1 MKSSVLNRFFPTTAL
16 RFSSAV
22 AVVACLVTASSAAA
36 DDDPPIVI
44 DDTPLGAPPAA
55 DDDGTIVIDDDDDAI
70 VVVDDDPVIVLGGD
84 DAPMPT
90 ARVASGPLGRVWDAW
105 HVAIDSEVIASA
117 QRTTADNGPFRL
129 LGSLW
134 LESWLLPAPNL
145 SFYGNAV
152 GRLAWDATP
161 EGRVTAF
168 VDVYEL
174 YAKISLERA
183 TVQLGRLV
191 VPWGRTQ
198 AVGFGDRLQPPD
210 LRRGGRFPEPA
221 RQKQPQLGVQVKG
234 ALDVV
239 GVEALAFFTYEPTEG
254 PMNATNQGGLR
265 LGRYQTALV
274 RSASAAFG
282 LLGDEDTSALRP
294 LQNQAE
300 PTLALRAWRRLGEID
315 VTGSVAWHLDDT
327 ATLKLAPDV
336 QRALA
341 NEAFVALG
349 ATPATAP
356 CNGSTSLSCVGTNGA
371 LSSNRT
377 TSVALDA
384 SWGLGL
390 VVARAEGLWYPKV
403 SPEGGKTAL
412 VVDDTGLHS
421 VQVQHAAL
429 AVAVEGQLGPFV
441 DGSLELF
448 DVVYGDVPAGA
459 RLWGVEVLDAT
470 TDVSTSRTVHRLAL
484 GAALG
489 GVVLDERVS
498 WRLRGEA
505 GLLQQ
510 DVLVSGEVRY
520 LLPVFDLYV
529 GARGDLF
536 AGRAGTPGWM
546 REGATSLG
554 VFLGEGS

>member
-1 MKSSVLNRFFPTTAL
+1 MLNCFLPTTAL

-22 AVVACLVTASSAAA
+22 AAVACLVSGFAAPAAA

-44 DDTPLGAPPAA
+44 DDVPFGSTSTSTT
-55 DDDGTIVIDDDDDAI
+55 DDTIVVSDDDDAI
-70 VVVDDDPVIVLGGD
+70 VVVDDDPVIVMGED
-84 DAPMPT
+84 NAPMPT
-90 ARVASGPLGRVWDAW
+90 ARAASGPLGRVWDAW

-117 QRTTADNGPFRL
+117 QRTDANDGPFRL

-134 LESWLLPAPNL
+134 MESWLLPAPNL
-145 SFYGNAV
+145 SVYGNAV

-161 EGRVTAF
+161 AGRVTGF

-174 YAKISLERA
+174 YAKIGLERA

-198 AVGFGDRLQPPD
+198 AVGFGDRLQPSD
-210 LRRGGRFPEPA
+210 LRRGGRFPDPV

-239 GVEALAFFTYEPTEG
+239 GVEAIAFVTYEPTEG

-274 RSASAAFG
+274 RSSAGAFG
-282 LLGDEDTSALRP
+282 LLGDEDTSPLRP

-341 NEAFVALG
+341 NEAFIALG
-349 ATPATAP
+349 SAPATAP
-356 CNGSTSLSCVGTNGA
+356 CNGSTALSCLGTNGA
-371 LSSNRT
+371 LSSHRT

-390 VVARAEGLWYPKV
+390 VVARAEGVWYPKV
-403 SPEGGKTAL
+403 SDDGGKTAL
-412 VVDDTGLHS
+412 VVDDSGLHS
-421 VQVQHAAL
+421 VQVQHAAV

-441 DGSLELF
+441 DGSLEVF

-459 RLWGVEVLDAT
+459 RVWGVEVLDPA
-470 TDVSTSRTVHRLAL
+470 TDVSTTRMVHRLAL

-489 GVVLDERVS
+489 GAVLDERVS
-498 WRLRGEA
+498 WRVRGEA

-510 DVLVSGEVRY
+510 DVLAAAEVRY

-529 GARGDLF
+529 GVRGDLF
-536 AGRAGTPGWM
+536 AGRAGSPGWM
-546 REGATSLG
+546 REGASSLG

>member
-1 MKSSVLNRFFPTTAL
+1 M
-16 RFSSAV
+16 
-22 AVVACLVTASSAAA
+22 AVVACLATATAAAA

-44 DDTPLGAPPAA
+44 DDVPFGATPDASSTDSPAQG
-55 DDDGTIVIDDDDDAI
+55 DDDAIVISDDDDAI
-70 VVVDDDPVIVLGGD
+70 VVNDDDPVIVLGGD

-105 HVAIDSEVIASA
+105 HVAIDSEVVASA

-198 AVGFGDRLQPPD
+198 AVGFGDRLQPSD

-239 GVEALAFFTYEPTEG
+239 GVEAVAFFTYEPTEG
-254 PMNATNQGGLR
+254 PMNATNQGGVR

-274 RSASAAFG
+274 RSSAAAFG

-294 LQNQAE
+294 LQDQAE

-327 ATLKLAPDV
+327 ATLKLAPEV

-341 NEAFVALG
+341 NEAFIALG
-349 ATPATAP
+349 TTAATAP
-356 CNGSTSLSCVGTNGA
+356 CNGSTSLSCLGTNGA

-390 VVARAEGLWYPKV
+390 IVARAEGVWYPKV
-403 SPEGGKTAL
+403 GREGGKTAL

-421 VQVQHAAL
+421 VQVQHAAI
-429 AVAVEGQLGPFV
+429 AVAAEGQLGPFV

-459 RLWGVEVLDAT
+459 RLWGVEVFDAA
-470 TDVSTSRTVHRLAL
+470 TDVSTSRMVHRLAL

-489 GVVLDERVS
+489 GALLDERVT
-498 WRLRGEA
+498 WRVRGEA

-510 DVLVSGEVRY
+510 DVLASGEVRY

-529 GARGDLF
+529 GARADLF

-546 REGATSLG
+546 REGASSLG